1 MEFDSGFIFSSI
13 DAGYWEG
20 LVTYPEADSEK
31 ILQEAREQEENVDR
45 DVKVTVDSA
54 FQMEGGG

>member
-20 LVTYPEADSEK
+20 FVTDPKADSEK
-31 ILQEAREQEENVDR
+31 ILQEARKQEENVDR